1 MQRTSCACA
10 AVALAGLVSA
20 ACGGSPTAPSDDA
33 AAGRVVR
40 GQTVSAIDG
49 RSAANVSVQVGREQ
63 PVTTDAE
70 GNFQV
75 AVDGTPSPTA
85 VFASGA
91 TVERRTT
98 LRNGSAERQ
107 RISLIPASFDLAAF
121 DEMFRASES
130 GLQSWTTATRLVIVA
145 SVMAYRTGFSGDFP
159 ATSEQLTDDEVTT
172 MIAHLREG
180 LVLLTGGAY
189 TNFASVE
196 IERPAAGARVSAM
209 RGGTIVVGRYTGVV
223 TFAQTIGFGEWAV
236 ERDGSVTAGAMYLDR
251 DFDRNDSRRRLLRI
265 HELGHALGW
274 QHVTSRTSIMNP
286 AIGPEPTDFDRAGA
300 VIAFERPP
308 GNRSPDIDPESGT
321 RPVFGLS
328 TAKWYSSRN

>member
-10 AVALAGLVSA
+10 VAAFAGLLSV
-20 ACGGSPTAPSDDA
+20 ACGGSPTAPSDDT
-33 AAGRVVR
+33 AAGRVLL
-40 GQTVSAIDG
+40 GQTVRATDG
-49 RSAANVSVQVGREQ
+49 RSASNVSVQVGREQ
-63 PVTTDAE
+63 PVTTDAD

-75 AVDGTPSPTA
+75 AVDGSSSATA

-98 LRNGSAERQ
+98 LRNGSPDRV
-107 RISLIPASFDLAAF
+107 RISLIPVSFDLAAF
-121 DEMFRASES
+121 DEMFRASDA
-130 GLQSWTTATRLVIVA
+130 GLQRWTTAPRLVIVA
-145 SVMAYRTGFSGDFP
+145 SVMTYGTSFTSDFP
-159 ATSEQLTDDEVTT
+159 ATAEQLTDDEVTT
-172 MIAHLREG
+172 MIGHLREG
-180 LVLLTGGAY
+180 LALLTGGAY
-189 TNFASVE
+189 TSFASTD
-196 IERPAAGARVSAM
+196 IERPAAGARVSTTRPA
-209 RGGTIVVGRYTGVV
+209 TIVVGRYTGVV

-236 ERDGSVTAGAMYLDR
+236 ERDGSVSAGAMYLDR

-300 VIAFERPP
+300 VIAFQRPP
-308 GNRSPDIDPESGT
+308 GNRSPDIDPESGA

-328 TAKWYSSRN
+328 TAKWHSIRP